1 MQTDKEILNKL
12 LNTMDADATRK
23 LVLKLLEENLSS
35 GKGDGNSGNTLGSG
49 SGSKTRQLADP
60 GLAPRPFR
68 TFTMKIPVEWHD
80 KIEKYVK
87 TSESK
92 YSKMSDLV
100 REAIRQFIEEYNI

>member
-1 MQTDKEILNKL
+1 MQADREIINKL
-12 LNTMDADATRK
+12 LNTMDTDAVRK
-23 LVLKLLEENLSS
+23 LVLKLLEENLNL
-35 GKGDGNSGNTLGSG
+35 GNGNRSNNLVSG
-49 SGSKTRQLADP
+49 SGPRGLADP

-68 TFTMKIPVEWHD
+68 TFTMKVPEIWHT

-87 TSESK
+87 TPESK